1 MVLELYENYT
11 AGVFAPV
18 DDIGAFSS
26 LRWRRKYFEAGEV
39 EVHLLP
45 TARNVADM
53 QAGRILL
60 RQDAIEGCIIHD
72 VSLTEVE
79 LAIEGRML
87 SHILKDR
94 VIYPTF
100 SFSGKAEVAMRKLV
114 EAYAITNNP
123 IPMLR
128 LGQLN
133 GFAETVEQLQVTG
146 KDLLTTLTAIAKAS
160 LIGFRI
166 RPDVENNALWFE
178 AYKGTDRTDPET
190 VEQPVEFSPENK
202 NMENASIE
210 EHDGDYYNFAYV
222 AGEGEGEARTIV
234 PVDQTGGEYRREMWV
249 DARDLQKGGL
259 TAAQYSAILKQ
270 RGAEKLAV
278 CKMLRSFSAD
288 AIDRA
293 GSAYKKD
300 WDLGDTVA
308 ASREDWGAYRTDMVT
323 EAEEVFEGVAE
334 APTVTPT
341 LGSGLPETIDLE
353 S

>member
-1 MVLELYENYT
+1 MVLELYENHT
-11 AGVFAPV
+11 AGAFVPV

-39 EVHLLP
+39 EMHLLP
-45 TARNVADM
+45 TARNVSDM

-60 RQDAIEGCIIHD
+60 RQDAVEGCIIHD
-72 VSLTEVE
+72 VTLNDDEITV
-79 LAIEGRML
+79 EGRML

-94 VIYPTF
+94 VTYPTF
-100 SFSGKAEVAMRKLV
+100 SFSGKAEAAMRALV
-114 EAYAITNNP
+114 KTYAIDANP
-123 IPMLR
+123 IPMLV
-128 LGQLN
+128 LGELH
-133 GFAETVEQLQVTG
+133 GYTETVELQATG

-166 RPDVENNALWFE
+166 RPDVEANKLIFE
-178 AYKGTDRTDPET
+178 TYKGTDRTDPET

-202 NMENASIE
+202 NMENAAIE

-222 AGEGEGEARTIV
+222 AGEGEGAARTV
-234 PVDQTGGEYRREMWV
+234 EQVDQSGGEYRREMWV
-249 DARDLQKGGL
+249 DARDLQKGDL
-259 TAAQYSAILKQ
+259 TAAQYAAILKQ
-270 RGAEKLAV
+270 RGAEKLAA
-278 CKMLRSFSAD
+278 CKMLRSFTAD

-293 GSAYKKD
+293 GSAYKTD